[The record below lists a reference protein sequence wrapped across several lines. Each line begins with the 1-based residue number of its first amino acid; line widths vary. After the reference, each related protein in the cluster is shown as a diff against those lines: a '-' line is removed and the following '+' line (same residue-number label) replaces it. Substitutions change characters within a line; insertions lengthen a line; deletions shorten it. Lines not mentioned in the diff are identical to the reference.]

1 MGAPDATGT
10 RDARRSPAFLPRRA
24 LGRRKRRVIARA
36 TSSTMGDDDMDHEI
50 KTDAMEQDPVAAN
63 DRDSDDD
70 DDRRPARAARNESPA
85 RSRSRSRSRQ
95 RSRSRSRE
103 RERDTAKQV
112 RLDPRAPSPPHPLRP
127 APRARVPAPVSG
139 PDRRADR
146 ISLVSLAKT
155 PKPKTVGDSPRASRS
170 RARALA
176 SPDAPSPAHPSPR
189 PLIVR

>member
-1 MGAPDATGT
+1 
-10 RDARRSPAFLPRRA
+10 
-24 LGRRKRRVIARA
+24 
-36 TSSTMGDDDMDHEI
+36 MGDDDMDHEI

-95 RSRSRSRE
+95 RSRSPE

-112 RLDPRAPSPPHPLRP
+112 RLDPRASSPSPTLRS
-127 APRARVPAPVSG
+127 AHRARVPAPVSG
-139 PDRRADR
+139 PDRRADFPFPSPKR
-146 ISLVSLAKT
+146 PNLRRSAILLARR
-155 PKPKTVGDSPRASRS
+155 DRD

-176 SPDAPSPAHPSPR
+176 SPDDLTPAHPSPR
-189 PLIVR
+189 PPIDR